1 MAQFLTIIIVMA
13 AIILTF
19 VVLIQNS
26 KGGGLAAGFASAN
39 QVFGVRKTT
48 DRIEKLTW
56 ILIGTIVVL
65 SVFSSRLATGNRNAS
80 AISEIP
86 TEAVQ
91 TAQQQAQQQQTSTQP
106 VQQQSQPVNSAEQN
120 Q

>member
-1 MAQFLTIIIVMA
+1 MSQFLTIIIVIA
-13 AIILTF
+13 AIVLTF

-56 ILIGTIVVL
+56 ILIGAIVVL
-65 SVFSSRLATGNRNAS
+65 SIFSSRLISNAKGGAPVTEITAPPTQS
-80 AISEIP
+80 AE
-86 TEAVQ
+86 
-91 TAQQQAQQQQTSTQP
+91 QQQQVPTAQP
-106 VQQQSQPVNSAEQN
+106 FEQGAAEEN
-120 Q
+120 